1 MTRADLTEGPAQA
14 RSAAASG
21 SVEAAREAIRRNR
34 AWYHTIELAPGVVT
48 PGRIDLRRSAGRIL
62 PGDLGGKRALDVGT
76 FDGFWAFEM
85 ERRGADVVSIDVD
98 RIESAEWPPRSRP
111 RLERAAEAQGVRLGL
126 GFELASELLDS
137 QVARVI
143 CSVYDLTPET
153 IGGPVEFAFS
163 GAIML
168 HLRDPVRALE
178 RIFGSLAPGGELRIL
193 EPVSVAMTMR
203 SPRRPAASFQA
214 ANSDFNWWVPNLAGL
229 AAWLQAAGFEEVRRL
244 CIARPPAARRMRQSY
259 AGFSGRRPRE
269 SG

>member
-1 MTRADLTEGPAQA
+1 VTREDLIEGLTQA
-14 RSAAASG
+14 RSLAAGG
-21 SVEAAREAIRRNR
+21 SAEAAREAIQRNP
-34 AWYHTIELAPGVVT
+34 AWYHTIEVAPGVVT
-48 PGRIDLRRSAGRIL
+48 PGRIDLRRVANRIL

-85 ERRGADVVSIDVD
+85 ERRGADVVSIDVE

-111 RLERAAEAQGVRLGL
+111 RLERAAEAQGIRLGL
-126 GFELASELLDS
+126 GFELASQLLGS
-137 QVARVI
+137 QVARVTR
-143 CSVYDLTPET
+143 SVYDLEPDT

-178 RIFGSLAPGGELRIL
+178 RIFCSLAPGGELRIL
-193 EPVSVAMTMR
+193 EPVSVAMTVR

-214 ANSDFNWWVPNLAGL
+214 ASSDFNWWVPNLAGL
-229 AAWLQAAGFEEVRRL
+229 AAWLRAAGFEDVRRV
-244 CIARPPAARRMRQSY
+244 CFAWPPAARRMRQPY

-269 SG
+269 PG